1 MKGGGREEQVSKETK
16 QLKTKIAVIT
26 YRHHSFA
33 AHLGLE
39 VGIQKVHAA
48 RALGHDAP
56 TPTLLLHDVLLAAA
70 LHAKLE
76 VPFTVVGV
84 RLEQTMKAVAVALY
98 GYVTDM

>member
-1 MKGGGREEQVSKETK
+1 MGEGEQVSKETK

-48 RALGHDAP
+48 WTLGHDAP
-56 TPTLLLHDVLLAAA
+56 TPTLLLHDVLLATA
-70 LHAKLE
+70 LHAKLD
-76 VPFTVVGV
+76 VPFTVVSSA
-84 RLEQTMKAVAVALY
+84 LEQAMKAVAVALY
-98 GYVTDM
+98 GYVMVM